1 MVYFCETCMQALQGT
16 VRLRLEE
23 MAGRRKPLPAKF
35 QRCQFYPTH
44 NLIRAEVFE

>member
-23 MAGRRKPLPAKF
+23 MAGRRKPLPANF
-35 QRCQFYPTH
+35 IIP
-44 NLIRAEVFE
+44 LISSELQNVKSCTQI